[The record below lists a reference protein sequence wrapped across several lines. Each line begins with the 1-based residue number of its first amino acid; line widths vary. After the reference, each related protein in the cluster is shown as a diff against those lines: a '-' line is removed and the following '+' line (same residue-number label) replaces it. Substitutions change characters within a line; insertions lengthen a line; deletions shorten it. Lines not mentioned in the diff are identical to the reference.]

1 MNMIQL
7 QHLQLHVDSERKK
20 PMSLHQLTYT
30 LQSGEVT
37 YTNEAI
43 NASVIVDLI
52 TELNDYIVLNPSVPL
67 ENSIYLQAA
76 CIGGEQDLVM
86 ETRLQYEE
94 GRFRHYSRITGDR
107 TEMIQIFLAYW
118 GQQQLP
124 DLSDWQDITDEF

>member
-1 MNMIQL
+1 
-7 QHLQLHVDSERKK
+7 
-20 PMSLHQLTYT
+20 MSLHQLTYT

-52 TELNDYIVLNPSVPL
+52 TELNDYIVLNPSIPL

-76 CIGGEQDLVM
+76 CIGSEQDLVM